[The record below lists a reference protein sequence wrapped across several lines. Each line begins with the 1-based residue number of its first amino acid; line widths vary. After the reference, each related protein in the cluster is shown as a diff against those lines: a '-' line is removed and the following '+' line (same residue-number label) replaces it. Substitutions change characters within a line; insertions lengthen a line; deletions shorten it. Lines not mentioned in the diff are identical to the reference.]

1 MRAANVAR
9 LFVDIQQ
16 TVSPSG
22 TVDISALTIKSISI
36 QNYR

>member
-16 TVSPSG
+16 IVSPSG